1 MEHPTAECG
10 TPTGGSRPTAAIGKF
25 PRRSEDK
32 KLPPFMVAV
41 VHKNIDE
48 LVKDKVALKKH
59 FQHIAEVHNNHVW
72 LIHIYKEF
80 IHTLNKEIYGHNIP
94 QLNKVVD
101 TYNKRL
107 LEARR
112 LCKILEPESFMKT
125 SLLKIT
131 HLTKGETDGS
141 V

>member
-1 MEHPTAECG
+1 MDRFNEAMAFYIKDEEYRKVYLG
-10 TPTGGSRPTAAIGKF
+10 LV
-25 PRRSEDK
+25 D
-32 KLPPFMVAV
+32 
-41 VHKNIDE
+41 KNIDE

-59 FQHIAEVHNNHVW
+59 FQHLAEVHNNHVW

-131 HLTKGETDGS
+131 HPTKGETDGS

>member
-1 MEHPTAECG
+1 MDRFDEAMAFYIRDEEYRKVYLG
-10 TPTGGSRPTAAIGKF
+10 LV
-25 PRRSEDK
+25 D
-32 KLPPFMVAV
+32 
-41 VHKNIDE
+41 KNIDE

-59 FQHIAEVHNNHVW
+59 FQHLVEVHNNHVW
-72 LIHIYKEF
+72 LIYIYKEF
-80 IHTLNKEIYGHNIP
+80 IHTLNRGIYGHNIP

-112 LCKILEPESFMKT
+112 LCKVLEPESFMKT

-131 HLTKGETDGS
+131 HIKKGESDGS

>member
-1 MEHPTAECG
+1 MDRFNEAMAFYIKDEEYRKVYLG
-10 TPTGGSRPTAAIGKF
+10 LV
-25 PRRSEDK
+25 D
-32 KLPPFMVAV
+32 
-41 VHKNIDE
+41 KNIDE

-59 FQHIAEVHNNHVW
+59 FQHLAEVHNNHVW

-80 IHTLNKEIYGHNIP
+80 IHTLNKEIYGHNIS

-107 LEARR
+107 LESRR

>member
-1 MEHPTAECG
+1 MDRFDEAMAFYIKDEEYRKVYLG
-10 TPTGGSRPTAAIGKF
+10 LV
-25 PRRSEDK
+25 D
-32 KLPPFMVAV
+32 
-41 VHKNIDE
+41 KNIDE

-59 FQHIAEVHNNHVW
+59 FQHLAEVHNNHVW